1 MLTGGIE
8 GFTLTSGPSGPL
20 CLQALDLTTMWYSV
34 DRWNTGFSERC
45 SLLARFE
52 SDLRVGTVHDMLTG
66 GIEGFTV
73 TSGSCSVLARFKSD
87 HRVVQ
92 LSLIHI

>member
-1 MLTGGIE
+1 
-8 GFTLTSGPSGPL
+8 
-20 CLQALDLTTMWYSV
+20 MWYSV
-34 DRWNTGFSERC
+34 HWRNTGFSEPC

-52 SDLRVGTVHDMLTG
+52 SDLRVGTVHEMLTG

-73 TSGSCSVLARFKSD
+73 TCGSCSVLARFKSD

-92 LSLIHI
+92 CSLAKYRVL